1 MKQWLPRWLK
11 GWTSHTRPQ
20 TSPVEGLKPPKM
32 RGGLGDLPDKETC
45 WRRRWGGK
53 EQGSRSQAAGNCRS
67 QRRGGDYLCC
77 KFVLVRVSS
86 YLGRGAR
93 LGEEPPS
100 LALLQTILL
109 LPRNL
114 PGPGPSLGG
123 RQMSGLCKLYFS
135 PNTKETILPRLA
147 TEN

>member
-1 MKQWLPRWLK
+1 MLRLLFGEVAMVASVAGRLCLPYESCGGVEKQVGR
-11 GWTSHTRPQ
+11 
-20 TSPVEGLKPPKM
+20 
-32 RGGLGDLPDKETC
+32 PDKETS
-45 WRRRWGGK
+45 WRRRWEEK
-53 EQGSRSQAAGNCRS
+53 EQGSHSLAADNCRS

-93 LGEEPPS
+93 LGEEPAS

-135 PNTKETILPRLA
+135 PNTKETLLPRLA